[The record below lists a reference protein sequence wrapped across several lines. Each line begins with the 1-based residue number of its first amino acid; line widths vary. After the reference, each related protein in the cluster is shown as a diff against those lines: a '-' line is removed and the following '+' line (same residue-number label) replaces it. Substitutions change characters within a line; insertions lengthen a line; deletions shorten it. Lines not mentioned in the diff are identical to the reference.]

1 MSKNI
6 TAQELKEYIRL
17 NKALAAAGVGSR
29 RAIDDMVAAGRV
41 TVNGQLAVQ
50 GQKIDPALDIV
61 TIDNTPVNMGG
72 ASPTKNCTYIMLH
85 KPVQVVCTAHDPE
98 GRETV
103 LDILPEKWR
112 QSRVYPVGRLDYF
125 SEGLLILTNDGDL
138 TFKLTH
144 PSHHVP
150 RVYEVKVRGQVSD
163 AALAAMRRGMTL
175 TEGERLAPITVE
187 RLATKHQ
194 NKDLPNSD
202 LHFSKNTA
210 SLASSDTLLQ
220 MTLHQGVNRQIRRMC
235 RDLDLTILHLRR
247 VQLGPLKLGSLP
259 KGQARLLTDAELAAL
274 QTA

>member
-6 TAQELKEYIRL
+6 TAQEVKEYIRL

-29 RAIDDMVAAGRV
+29 RAIDEMVTAGRI

-50 GQKIDPALDIV
+50 GQKINPALDIV
-61 TIDNTPVNMGG
+61 AVDNAPVNMAG
-72 ASPTKNCTYIMLH
+72 ANPARGYTYIMLH

-103 LDILPEKWR
+103 LDILPEKWK
-112 QSRVYPVGRLDYF
+112 QSRIYPVGRLDYF
-125 SEGLLILTNDGDL
+125 SEGLLLLTDDGDL

-150 RVYEVKVRGQVSD
+150 RVYEVKVRGQVND

-175 TEGERLAPITVE
+175 AEGEKLAPITVE
-187 RLATKHQ
+187 KLAAK
-194 NKDLPNSD
+194 NKNKGLSD
-202 LHFSKNTA
+202 EAAHFSEN
-210 SLASSDTLLQ
+210 LASADTVLQ
-220 MTLHQGVNRQIRRMC
+220 MTLHQGINRQIRRMC

-247 VQLGPLKLGSLP
+247 VQMGPLKLGNLP
-259 KGQARLLTDAELAAL
+259 KGQARLLTESEVAQLTNSL
-274 QTA
+274 K